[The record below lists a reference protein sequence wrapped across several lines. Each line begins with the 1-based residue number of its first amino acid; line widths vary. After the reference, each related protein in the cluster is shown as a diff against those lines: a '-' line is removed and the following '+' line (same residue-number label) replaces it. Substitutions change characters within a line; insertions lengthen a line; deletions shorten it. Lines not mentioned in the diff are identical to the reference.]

1 MMRMKLYYRAGNKLD
16 ARVSKDFQVEEIRA
30 MLEQLTTRGV
40 RFEIV
45 ETSTL
50 PDEAL
55 MEAYLEAVKSAVWRK
70 YRVRQV
76 FGSQRHPGRLFGKE
90 VPALVV
96 YERENHAPSDVYPH
110 EEGGRIVTIRE
121 FLESMVHNRT
131 ERATA
136 RQAAARMDERR
147 ARLGP
152 IGVKVS
158 ELIREGRAR

>member
-1 MMRMKLYYRAGNKLD
+1 MMRIKLYYRAGNKLD
-16 ARVSKDFQVEEIRA
+16 ARASKDFQLEEIRA
-30 MLEQLTTRGV
+30 MLEQLATRGV

-45 ETSTL
+45 ETSSL
-50 PDEAL
+50 SEGAL
-55 MEAYLEAVKSAVWRK
+55 MEAYLEAVMPAVLRK

-96 YERENHAPSDVYPH
+96 YENHVPTDVYPH

-121 FLESMVHNRT
+121 FLESMLQT

-136 RQAAARMDERR
+136 LQAAVRMDERR

-158 ELIREGRAR
+158 ELIREGRSR

>member
-1 MMRMKLYYRAGNKLD
+1 MRLMKLYYRAGNKLD
-16 ARVSKDFQVEEIRA
+16 ARASKDFQIEEIRA
-30 MLEQLTTRGV
+30 ILKQLATRGV
-40 RFEIV
+40 QFEIV

-55 MEAYLEAVKSAVWRK
+55 MEAYLEAVKSAVLRK

-96 YERENHAPSDVYPH
+96 YENHVPSDVYPH

-121 FLESMVHNRT
+121 FLEGMLHNGA

-158 ELIREGRAR
+158 ELIREGRHR